1 MSRTGGDQ
9 RSPQNGFFFIN
20 ELVTRAHG
28 RIGFA
33 WPPRGRRISGDGQSA
48 LPSLCSELL
57 FLASA
62 ADAAFTSAFNPLSC
76 SAKRDRADKDGG
88 ANPRRPQ
95 DRRSEDAQIITSSG
109 DTMNASEWWSQTGSN
124 RRPHACKAR
133 ALPTELWPL
142 VVWLRDNAIPR
153 LRSGDRGAQSR
164 LPHQWFGS
172 TPEKVTFD
180 ALKQRKAR

>member
-9 RSPQNGFFFIN
+9 RSPQNGFFFKMSW
-20 ELVTRAHG
+20 LLALTAVSASPG
-28 RIGFA
+28 L
-33 WPPRGRRISGDGQSA
+33 RISGNGQSA
-48 LPSLCSELL
+48 LPSLCPEPM

-62 ADAAFTSAFNPLSC
+62 ADTTFVSSFNSLSC
-76 SAKRDRADKDGG
+76 SAKRDRANKDAG
-88 ANPRRPQ
+88 ADPRRPQ
-95 DRRSEDAQIITSSG
+95 DRRSEDAQIIMSAG

-153 LRSGDRGAQSR
+153 LRSGDRGARLR

-172 TPEKVTFD
+172 APEKVSIH
-180 ALKQRKAR
+180 ALM